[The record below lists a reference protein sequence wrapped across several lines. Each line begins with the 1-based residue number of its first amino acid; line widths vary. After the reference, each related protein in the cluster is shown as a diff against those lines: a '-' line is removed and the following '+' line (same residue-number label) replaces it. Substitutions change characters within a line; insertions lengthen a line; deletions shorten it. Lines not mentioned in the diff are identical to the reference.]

1 MKLVSS
7 GSVRGPWKTYMPA
20 TFQVPK
26 HWAALVFSEG
36 VIERVPENLVLRP
49 RMVVFKVAKVEARVL
64 RPASQKVP
72 VASGRKKVEKPPA
85 GGLCA
90 LRVSDVRR
98 PQVEPPPPLRA
109 QKRSVFYFEF
119 AIVRLPSAVTIS
131 TSRS

>member
-1 MKLVSS
+1 M
-7 GSVRGPWKTYMPA
+7 
-20 TFQVPK
+20 
-26 HWAALVFSEG
+26 VFSVG
-36 VIERVPENLVLRP
+36 VIERVPENLLLSP
-49 RMVVFKVAKVEARVL
+49 RIVEFKVAKVEDRVL

-90 LRVSDVRR
+90 LRVSEVRM

-119 AIVRLPSAVTIS
+119 ATVRFPSAVTIS
-131 TSRS
+131 TSRSWSTPKPLEGAKGP